1 MSGGADDRRTRQR
14 KLVRKALFLTALF
27 LLMVLALPACVSV
40 QKTGEAEAGATT
52 GDHERV
58 VSLRTRNGE
67 IFINGEFRGTASVVL
82 HLPPGTHEIEI
93 KLDGYHTWS
102 RELTVVAGND
112 TRVSATLKPE

>member
-1 MSGGADDRRTRQR
+1 MTVSRRQY
-14 KLVRKALFLTALF
+14 LVRKALFLTALF

-40 QKTGEAEAGATT
+40 QKTGEQNTPDALATT
-52 GDHERV
+52 RV
-58 VSLRTRNGE
+58 SFHSDPINGE
-67 IFINGEFRGTASVVL
+67 VFINGEFRGTASVVL
-82 HLPPGTHEIEI
+82 HLPPGTQKIEI